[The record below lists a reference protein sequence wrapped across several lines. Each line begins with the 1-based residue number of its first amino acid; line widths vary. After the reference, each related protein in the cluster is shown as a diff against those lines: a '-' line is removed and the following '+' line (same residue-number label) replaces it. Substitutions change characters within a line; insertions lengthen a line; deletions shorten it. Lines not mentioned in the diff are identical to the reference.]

1 MFIKIL
7 LFMILFHIIDDF
19 VLQPISLS
27 NLKQKK
33 WWEKQEGYSD
43 KYKDDYKVALAIHSI
58 SWSIMIHIPF
68 VIMFPSLGQLALLIS
83 FIANAV
89 IHYYIDDLKAN
100 KLKINLFEDQMVHF
114 WQICTTLSFIMSLL

>member
-7 LFMILFHIIDDF
+7 LFMILLHIIDDF

-33 WWEKQEGYSD
+33 WWKKQEGYSD
-43 KYKDDYKVALAIHSI
+43 KYKDDYKVALAIHSM
-58 SWSIMIHIPF
+58 SWSIMIHIPL

-83 FIANAV
+83 FIVNAV

>member
-7 LFMILFHIIDDF
+7 LFMILLHIIDDF

-58 SWSIMIHIPF
+58 SWSIMIHIPL
-68 VIMFPSLGQLALLIS
+68 VIMFSSLGQLALLIS
-83 FIANAV
+83 FIVNAV
-89 IHYYIDDLKAN
+89 IHYFIDDLKAN

-114 WQICTTLSFIMSLL
+114 CQICTTLSIIMILL

>member
-1 MFIKIL
+1 MFIKIV

-58 SWSIMIHIPF
+58 SWSIMIHIPL

-83 FIANAV
+83 FIVNTV

>member
-1 MFIKIL
+1 MFIKIV

-58 SWSIMIHIPF
+58 SWSIMIHIPL
-68 VIMFPSLGQLALLIS
+68 VIVFPSVGQLALLIS
-83 FIANAV
+83 FIVNAV

-100 KLKINLFEDQMVHF
+100 KLKINLFEDQIVHF

>member
-1 MFIKIL
+1 MFIKIV

-83 FIANAV
+83 FIVNAV
-89 IHYYIDDLKAN
+89 IHYFIDDLKAN

-114 WQICTTLSFIMSLL
+114 CQICTTLSVIMITI

>member
-1 MFIKIL
+1 MFIKIV

-58 SWSIMIHIPF
+58 SWSIMIHIPL

-83 FIANAV
+83 FIVNAV
-89 IHYYIDDLKAN
+89 IHYFIDDLKAN

-114 WQICTTLSFIMSLL
+114 CQIFTTLSVIMILL

>member
-1 MFIKIL
+1 MFIKIVL
-7 LFMILFHIIDDF
+7 IMILFHIIDDF

-58 SWSIMIHIPF
+58 SWSIMIHIPL

-83 FIANAV
+83 FIVNAV

>member
-58 SWSIMIHIPF
+58 SWSIMIHIPL

-83 FIANAV
+83 FIVNAV
-89 IHYYIDDLKAN
+89 IHYFIDDLKAN

-114 WQICTTLSFIMSLL
+114 CQICTTLSVIMITL

>member
-58 SWSIMIHIPF
+58 SWSIMIHIPL
-68 VIMFPSLGQLALLIS
+68 VIVFPSLGQLALLIS
-83 FIANAV
+83 FIVNAV

>member
-7 LFMILFHIIDDF
+7 LFMILLHIIDDF

-58 SWSIMIHIPF
+58 SWSIMIHLPL

>member
-1 MFIKIL
+1 
-7 LFMILFHIIDDF
+7 MILFHIIDDF

-58 SWSIMIHIPF
+58 SWSIMIHIPL

-114 WQICTTLSFIMSLL
+114 WQICTTLSFIMASL

>member
-1 MFIKIL
+1 MFIKIV

-33 WWEKQEGYSD
+33 WWKKQEGYSD

-58 SWSIMIHIPF
+58 SWSIMIHIPL

-83 FIANAV
+83 FIVNAV
-89 IHYYIDDLKAN
+89 IHYFIDDLKAN

-114 WQICTTLSFIMSLL
+114 CQICTTLSIIMITI

>member
-7 LFMILFHIIDDF
+7 LFMILLHIIDDF

-58 SWSIMIHIPF
+58 SWSIMIHIPL
-68 VIMFPSLGQLALLIS
+68 VIVFPSLGQLALLIS

-100 KLKINLFEDQMVHF
+100 KLKINLFEDQIVHF

>member
-58 SWSIMIHIPF
+58 SWSIMIHIPL

-83 FIANAV
+83 FIVNAV

>member
-1 MFIKIL
+1 MFIKIV

-43 KYKDDYKVALAIHSI
+43 KYKNDYKVALAIHSI
-58 SWSIMIHIPF
+58 SWSIMIHIPL

-83 FIANAV
+83 FIVNAV
-89 IHYYIDDLKAN
+89 IHYFIDDLKAN

-114 WQICTTLSFIMSLL
+114 CQIYTTLSIIMILL

>member
-33 WWEKQEGYSD
+33 WWKKQEGYSD

-58 SWSIMIHIPF
+58 SWSIMIHIPL

-83 FIANAV
+83 FIVNAV

-114 WQICTTLSFIMSLL
+114 WQICTTLSFIMSLI

>member
-58 SWSIMIHIPF
+58 SWSIMIHVPL
-68 VIMFPSLGQLALLIS
+68 VIVFPSLGQLALLIS
-83 FIANAV
+83 FIVNAV
-89 IHYYIDDLKAN
+89 IHYFIDDLKAN

>member
-1 MFIKIL
+1 MFIKIV

-58 SWSIMIHIPF
+58 SWSIMIHIPL

-83 FIANAV
+83 FIVNAV
-89 IHYYIDDLKAN
+89 IHYFIDDLKAN
-100 KLKINLFEDQMVHF
+100 KLKINLFEDQMIHF
-114 WQICTTLSFIMSLL
+114 CQICTTLSVIMITL

>member
-1 MFIKIL
+1 MFIKNV

-19 VLQPISLS
+19 VLQPISSS

-58 SWSIMIHIPF
+58 SWSIMIHIPL

-83 FIANAV
+83 FIVNAV
-89 IHYYIDDLKAN
+89 IHYFIDDLKAN

-114 WQICTTLSFIMSLL
+114 CQICTTLSVIMILL

>member
-1 MFIKIL
+1 MFIKIV

-58 SWSIMIHIPF
+58 SWSIMIHIPL

-83 FIANAV
+83 FIVNAV
-89 IHYYIDDLKAN
+89 IHYFIDDLKAN
-100 KLKINLFEDQMVHF
+100 KLKMNLFEDQMVHF
-114 WQICTTLSFIMSLL
+114 CQICTTLSVIMITI

>member
-58 SWSIMIHIPF
+58 SWSIMIHIPL
-68 VIMFPSLGQLALLIS
+68 VIVFPSLGQLALLIS
-83 FIANAV
+83 FIVNAV
-89 IHYYIDDLKAN
+89 IHYFIDDLKAN
-100 KLKINLFEDQMVHF
+100 KLKINLFEDQIVHF

>member
-1 MFIKIL
+1 MFIKIV

-58 SWSIMIHIPF
+58 SWSIMIHIPL
-68 VIMFPSLGQLALLIS
+68 VIMFPSLRQLALLIS
-83 FIANAV
+83 FIVNAV
-89 IHYYIDDLKAN
+89 IHYFIDDLKAN

-114 WQICTTLSFIMSLL
+114 CQICTTLSVIMITI

>member
-7 LFMILFHIIDDF
+7 LFMILLHIIDDF

-33 WWEKQEGYSD
+33 WWKKQEGYSD

-58 SWSIMIHIPF
+58 SWSIMIHIPL
-68 VIMFPSLGQLALLIS
+68 VIVFPSLGQLALLIS
-83 FIANAV
+83 FIVNAV

-100 KLKINLFEDQMVHF
+100 KLKINLFEDQIVHF

>member
-1 MFIKIL
+1 MFIKIV

-19 VLQPISLS
+19 VLQPICLS
-27 NLKQKK
+27 KLKQKS

-58 SWSIMIHIPF
+58 SWSIMIHIPL

-83 FIANAV
+83 FIVNAV
-89 IHYYIDDLKAN
+89 IHYFIDDLKAN

-114 WQICTTLSFIMSLL
+114 CQICTTLSVIMILL

>member
-33 WWEKQEGYSD
+33 WWKKQEGYSD
-43 KYKDDYKVALAIHSI
+43 KYKDDYKVALAIHSM
-58 SWSIMIHIPF
+58 SWSIMIHIPL

-83 FIANAV
+83 FIVNAV

>member
-1 MFIKIL
+1 MFINIL

-33 WWEKQEGYSD
+33 WWKKQEGYSD
-43 KYKDDYKVALAIHSI
+43 KYKDDYKVALAIHSM
-58 SWSIMIHIPF
+58 SWSIMIHIPL

-83 FIANAV
+83 FIVNAV

>member
-1 MFIKIL
+1 MFIKII

-58 SWSIMIHIPF
+58 SWSIMIHIPL

-83 FIANAV
+83 FIVNAV

>member
-33 WWEKQEGYSD
+33 WWKKQEGYSD

-58 SWSIMIHIPF
+58 SWSIMIHIPL

-83 FIANAV
+83 FIVNAV

>member
-7 LFMILFHIIDDF
+7 LFMILLHIIDDF

-58 SWSIMIHIPF
+58 SWSIMIHIPL

-83 FIANAV
+83 FIVNAV
-89 IHYYIDDLKAN
+89 IHYFIDDLKAN

-114 WQICTTLSFIMSLL
+114 CQICTTLSVIMILL

>member
-1 MFIKIL
+1 MFIKIV

-58 SWSIMIHIPF
+58 SWSIMIHIPL

-83 FIANAV
+83 FIVNAV
-89 IHYYIDDLKAN
+89 IHYFIDDLKAN
-100 KLKINLFEDQMVHF
+100 KLKINLFEDQMFHF
-114 WQICTTLSFIMSLL
+114 CQICTTLSIIMILL

>member
-33 WWEKQEGYSD
+33 WWKKQEGYSD

-58 SWSIMIHIPF
+58 SWSIMIHIPL

>member
-1 MFIKIL
+1 MFIKIV

-33 WWEKQEGYSD
+33 WWKKQEGYSD

-58 SWSIMIHIPF
+58 SWSIMIHIPL

-83 FIANAV
+83 FIVNAV
-89 IHYYIDDLKAN
+89 IHYFIDDLKAN

-114 WQICTTLSFIMSLL
+114 CQICTTLSVIIITL

>member
-58 SWSIMIHIPF
+58 SWSIMIHIPL

-114 WQICTTLSFIMSLL
+114 WQICTTLSFIMASL

>member
-1 MFIKIL
+1 MFIKIV

-58 SWSIMIHIPF
+58 SWSIMIHIPL

-83 FIANAV
+83 FIVNAV
-89 IHYYIDDLKAN
+89 IHYFIDDLKAN
-100 KLKINLFEDQMVHF
+100 KLKINLFEDQMIHF
-114 WQICTTLSFIMSLL
+114 CQICTTLSVIMITI

>member
-7 LFMILFHIIDDF
+7 LFMILLHIIDDF

-33 WWEKQEGYSD
+33 WWKKQEGYSD

-58 SWSIMIHIPF
+58 SWSIMIHVPL
-68 VIMFPSLGQLALLIS
+68 VIVFPSLGQLALLIS

>member
-7 LFMILFHIIDDF
+7 LFMILLHIIDDF

-33 WWEKQEGYSD
+33 WWKKQEGYSD

-58 SWSIMIHIPF
+58 SWSIMIHIPL
-68 VIMFPSLGQLALLIS
+68 VIVFPSLGQLALLIS
-83 FIANAV
+83 FIANAA

>member
-7 LFMILFHIIDDF
+7 LFMILLHIIDDF

-58 SWSIMIHIPF
+58 SWSIMIHIPL

>member
-1 MFIKIL
+1 MFIKIV

-58 SWSIMIHIPF
+58 SWSIMIHIPL

-83 FIANAV
+83 FIVNAV
-89 IHYYIDDLKAN
+89 IHYFIDDLKAN

-114 WQICTTLSFIMSLL
+114 CQICTTLSVIMMLL

>member
-1 MFIKIL
+1 MFIKIV

-43 KYKDDYKVALAIHSI
+43 KYKNDYKVALAIHSI
-58 SWSIMIHIPF
+58 SWSIMIHIPL

-83 FIANAV
+83 FIVNAV
-89 IHYYIDDLKAN
+89 IHYFIDDLKAN

-114 WQICTTLSFIMSLL
+114 CQIFTTLSIIMILL

>member
-7 LFMILFHIIDDF
+7 LFMILLHIIDDF

-58 SWSIMIHIPF
+58 SWSIMIHIPL

-83 FIANAV
+83 FIVNAV

-100 KLKINLFEDQMVHF
+100 KLKINLFEDQIVHF